1 MDLLRTMMANRAA
14 AGASLVD
21 PAPRPEP
28 GKKKE
33 PKSKRAKRFEAGTK
47 DMRRFIIEEK
57 PSKTVVR
64 DHFVSIV
71 EQECVSEED
80 E

>member
-14 AGASLVD
+14 AGSTLVD

-28 GKKKE
+28 GHKKE
-33 PKSKRAKRFEAGTK
+33 PKSKRAQRHEAGTR

-57 PSKTVVR
+57 PAKKVVR
-64 DHFVSIV
+64 DHFLSIV
-71 EQECVSEED
+71 EQECVSDED
-80 E
+80 D

>member
-1 MDLLRTMMANRAA
+1 MDLLKMMMANRAA
-14 AGASLVD
+14 AGATVVD

-28 GKKKE
+28 GRKKE
-33 PKSKRAKRFEAGTK
+33 SKSQRAKRFESGTK
-47 DMRRFIIEEK
+47 EMRRFIIEEK

-64 DHFVSIV
+64 DHFISIV

>member
-1 MDLLRTMMANRAA
+1 MDLLRTMMANRVA

-28 GKKKE
+28 GKRKE
-33 PKSKRAKRFEAGTK
+33 PKSARAKRHEAGTK
-47 DMRRFIIEEK
+47 EMRRFIIDEK
-57 PSKTVVR
+57 PAKKVVR
-64 DHFVSIV
+64 DHFLSIV